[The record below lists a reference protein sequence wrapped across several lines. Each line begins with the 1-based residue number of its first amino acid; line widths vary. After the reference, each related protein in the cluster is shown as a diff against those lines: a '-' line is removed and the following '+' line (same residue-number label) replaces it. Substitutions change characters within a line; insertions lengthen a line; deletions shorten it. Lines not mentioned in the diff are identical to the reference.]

1 MNTLESPVKPEI
13 LVDSEKLSQCE
24 PDSNTLDVSQQI
36 DYVDENEYGDS
47 KYQSSYNKS
56 KFEKENKKRSKNKAN
71 KRRSSCQVKGTK
83 GNKKSGL

>member
-13 LVDSEKLSQCE
+13 LVDSENISQCE
-24 PDSNTLDVSQQI
+24 PESNTLDISQQI

-56 KFEKENKKRSKNKAN
+56 KLEKENKKRSKAN